1 MDYSVVFAF
10 LFGLLLLYVVVRLLY
25 LPLRGLLLVLYN
37 GLIGGAALWLINL
50 VGSYVGLHIAI
61 NPLTAL
67 IAGLLGLPGV
77 VVLAIV
83 QHLTH

>member
-1 MDYSVVFAF
+1 MVFAF